1 VVTALDDR
9 ASGRPSQAPAR
20 DLEDVIARR
29 VAFLTDYQS
38 AAYAARYRDLVEN
51 VRVAESKA
59 APGQVALTEAVA
71 RNLFKLMAIK
81 DEYEVARLFTDGSFE
96 RQLRGEF
103 ASWRAIDVHLAP
115 PLFAARDPDTGH
127 LRKATYGAWIIPVL
141 RTLARLRRIR
151 GRFFDPF
158 SWSADRRLE
167 RRLLAG
173 YQAVVATILDKLSP
187 ANHALAIPLA
197 QYPEK
202 IRGYGHVKLASVK
215 RVEPEISARRE
226 AFLAGPPR
234 IAEAAE

>member
-1 VVTALDDR
+1 
-9 ASGRPSQAPAR
+9 
-20 DLEDVIARR
+20 
-29 VAFLTDYQS
+29 
-38 AAYAARYRDLVEN
+38 
-51 VRVAESKA
+51 
-59 APGQVALTEAVA
+59 VALTDAVA

-103 ASWRAIDVHLAP
+103 ASWTSIDLHLAP
-115 PLFAARDPDTGH
+115 PLLAARDPTTGR
-127 LRKATYGAWIIPVL
+127 LRKTTYRRWIFPML
-141 RTLARLRRIR
+141 RTLARFRRIR

-167 RRLLAG
+167 RRLLAD
-173 YQAVVATILDKLSP
+173 YQAIVATIVDKLTP

-202 IRGYGHVKLASVK
+202 IRGYGHVKLATVK
-215 RVEPEISARRE
+215 RVEPEVSARRD

-234 IAEAAE
+234 MSEAAE